1 MVKTNKLVA
10 GLIAGAAVGAVA
22 GLLFAPKPGK
32 DSRHIV
38 ATRAYEL
45 RNKADELRNKAS
57 GYVDS
62 VRSRRKSKEKQ
73 PVMAESSNGHVSGTV

>member
-32 DSRHIV
+32 ASRKIV
-38 ATRAYEL
+38 ASR
-45 RNKADELRNKAS
+45 ADELRTKVD
-57 GYVDS
+57 GYVEGI
-62 VRSRRKSKEKQ
+62 RSRRKSKEEQ
-73 PVMAESSNGHVSGTV
+73 PVMAEALNGHVNGTV